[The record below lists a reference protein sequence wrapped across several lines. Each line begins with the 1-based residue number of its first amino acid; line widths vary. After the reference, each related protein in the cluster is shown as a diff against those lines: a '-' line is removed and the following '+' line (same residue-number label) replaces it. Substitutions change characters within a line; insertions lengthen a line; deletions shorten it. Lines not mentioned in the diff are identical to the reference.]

1 MAGGVASTG
10 AGWGAALAAARI
22 AEDERGVSGTILASL
37 GPAGD
42 PAHPAGR
49 RPLFELPPGDAQPY
63 EATRTE
69 GSFATLSDQE
79 TGNAFKPLLQ
89 ELLRRARDG
98 ARETTLASGIEKT
111 PKEEA

>member
-42 PAHPAGR
+42 PAHLAETR
-49 RPLFELPPGDAQPY
+49 LLFELPPGDVQPY
-63 EATRTE
+63 EATRTD
-69 GSFATLSDQE
+69 GSFATLSDRE

-89 ELLRRARDG
+89 ELLRRARE
-98 ARETTLASGIEKT
+98 ATHTTTPASGIEKT